1 MNNTCTRE
9 VEMLSQQ
16 ANLTINL
23 AKLPHGAAKKDFQVE
38 PVAAPSGGS
47 AYRFV
52 KRTLD
57 IVVSAVALLIAGVPM
72 ALIAVWVRLDSPGP
86 ALYRQERLGLNG
98 KSFWIYKFRSMRVDA
113 EANGAQWAEE
123 HDDRVTRAG
132 RFLRKTRLDEL
143 PQLLNILRGQM
154 SLVGPRPERPC
165 FYAEFEKYIHG
176 FSQRMVVKPGLTG
189 LAQVSGG
196 YDLLPEEKIQFDM
209 QYIRERSI
217 ALDLKCILRTIGVV
231 FDHNGAR

>member
-1 MNNTCTRE
+1 MNSTCTRN
-9 VEMLSQQ
+9 VETLPQQ
-16 ANLTINL
+16 DNLTINQ
-23 AKLPHGAAKKDFQVE
+23 AKLPRPAGGKDFQVE
-38 PVAAPSGGS
+38 RVAKANGGPV
-47 AYRFV
+47 YRFA

-57 IVVSAVALLIAGVPM
+57 VLVSAVALLVMGIPM
-72 ALIAVWVRLDSPGP
+72 ALIAIWVKLDSPGP

-98 KSFWIYKFRSMRVDA
+98 NPFWIYKFRSMRVDA

-123 HDDRVTRAG
+123 HDERVTRAG
-132 RFLRKTRLDEL
+132 RILRKTRLDEL

-176 FSQRMVVKPGLTG
+176 FSQRMMVKPGLTG

-231 FDHNGAR
+231 FDHDGAR

>member
-1 MNNTCTRE
+1 MELYELTALELAQKLRTGEVTQQEAVEAARARIDAAQRSNN
-9 VEMLSQQ
+9 
-16 ANLTINL
+16 AFLTL
-23 AKLPHGAAKKDFQVE
+23 TGPAPAAD
-38 PVAAPSGGS
+38 PSAS
-47 AYRFV
+47 P
-52 KRTLD
+52 L
-57 IVVSAVALLIAGVPM
+57 AGVPM